1 MVVQVKLQLLSIMIG
16 DADAMTA
23 NLYVEIKLY
32 GVIEIVLLEAVL

>member
-1 MVVQVKLQLLSIMIG
+1 MIG

-23 NLYVEIKLY
+23 NLYVEIKLC